1 MRELSYLDVD
11 VDVLCRL
18 FESHCNGEQLILL
31 IAALFLN
38 EGHFLL
44 IDEPT
49 NHLDAKARKS
59 VAAYLKKKKGFILVS
74 HDRRFLDDCVDYILS
89 INRANIEVQR
99 GNFSSWMSNFERL
112 HEFDL
117 AQNERLK

>member
-1 MRELSYLDVD
+1 MRKNGNLCENFLILMLMSMCFGDLLKHLS
-11 VDVLCRL
+11 
-18 FESHCNGEQLILL
+18 NGEQTKVL

-59 VAAYLKKKKGFILVS
+59 VAAYLKKKKR
-74 HDRRFLDDCVDYILS
+74 D
-89 INRANIEVQR
+89 
-99 GNFSSWMSNFERL
+99 SS
-112 HEFDL
+112 
-117 AQNERLK
+117 